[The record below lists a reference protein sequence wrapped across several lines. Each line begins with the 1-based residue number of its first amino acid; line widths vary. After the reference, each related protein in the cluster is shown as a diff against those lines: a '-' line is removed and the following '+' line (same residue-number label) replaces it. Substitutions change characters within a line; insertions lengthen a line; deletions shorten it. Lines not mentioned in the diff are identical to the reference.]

1 MVEEMLN
8 PASVMMAVLEEIVNQ
23 AVKQTIEAYP
33 DNRWI

>member
-8 PASVMMAVLEEIVNQ
+8 PGSVMMAVLEEIVNQ
-23 AVKQTIEAYP
+23 AVKQTIDTYP